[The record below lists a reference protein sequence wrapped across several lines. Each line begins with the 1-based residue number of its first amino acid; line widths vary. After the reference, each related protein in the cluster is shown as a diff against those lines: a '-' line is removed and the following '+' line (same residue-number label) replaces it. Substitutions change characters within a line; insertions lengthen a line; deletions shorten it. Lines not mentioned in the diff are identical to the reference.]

1 MILLITGVEHRLL
14 FTCCECE
21 PVAITL
27 TRANLWPA
35 TPSNP
40 RYAFSFALLD
50 WVEALLLECHVAL
63 RDFCNA
69 LKFQCPFFVP
79 KVDVCM
85 YFMFTLPY
93 TEYIEEEEGG
103 GKGETCMYDFS
114 TVFTCREETC
124 IPH

>member
-85 YFMFTLPY
+85 YVFYVYFTVY
-93 TEYIEEEEGG
+93 RIHRGGGGG

-114 TVFTCREETC
+114 TVFTCTD
-124 IPH
+124 